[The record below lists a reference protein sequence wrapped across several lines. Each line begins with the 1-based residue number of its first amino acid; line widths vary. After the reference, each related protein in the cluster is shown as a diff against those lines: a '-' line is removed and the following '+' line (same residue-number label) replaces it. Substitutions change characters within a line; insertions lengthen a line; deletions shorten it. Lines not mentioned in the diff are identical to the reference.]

1 MTRMTSLLLA
11 GSVILAG
18 TAAVAAVVTL
28 PEPLT
33 PTLGPDM
40 IPDDGPDRLLLAS
53 GGEEGDDGW
62 RSGDRRDGG
71 DDEDEDQDD
80 DDDGC
85 GDDEDGGA
93 CAMGVGPAR
102 AGTVAPPAN
111 GLFGSGAAPQVQVR

>member
-11 GSVILAG
+11 GAAILAG
-18 TAAVAAVVTL
+18 PAAVAAVATL
-28 PEPLT
+28 PAPAG
-33 PTLGPDM
+33 PTLGLDLD
-40 IPDDGPDRLLLAS
+40 PDDGPDRLLLAS
-53 GGEEGDDGW
+53 GGEEDDDGW
-62 RSGDRRDGG
+62 RSDGRRA
-71 DDEDEDQDD
+71 DEDEDEDD
-80 DDDGC
+80 DDDC

>member
-18 TAAVAAVVTL
+18 PAAVAAVATL

-33 PTLGPDM
+33 PTLGLDLDL
-40 IPDDGPDRLLLAS
+40 DDGPDRLLLAS
-53 GGEEGDDGW
+53 GGEDDDDGW
-62 RSGDRRDGG
+62 RSGGRRA
-71 DDEDEDQDD
+71 DEDEDDD
-80 DDDGC
+80 DDC

-93 CAMGVGPAR
+93 CAMGVGPAK